1 MLGTVRATV
10 TIPPHGPPRLQ
21 PSHSHSYTATTQHSS
36 SSWRVQ
42 TRPSGGP
49 GPAPVP
55 VPMSAYGYGPAP
67 APMRSSSLVQHAS
80 TVELD
85 RLIDELMNISSTEQV
100 AVVTSPSQSS
110 QPHWLT
116 MLKTRVGGGGTGTL
130 GHGSREYRDYRRD
143 YREYER
149 SATTSRLDSYARKM
163 STDSNASNT
172 VSTWKREYV
181 APLYEQGAQ
190 AQPQPQ
196 PQQQSPHHSRSA
208 TAYARTYSYTTRPFH
223 SHPARYVEQLSESER
238 RLLEEFKA
246 QRMHPQPP
254 PPPPPPPPSQ
264 PTPPPRPPPP
274 SAHNCSSTVSYSQ
287 RQRSE
292 CTASHALPACCAVA
306 FLPCPC
312 WHFTEA
318 LLTRILPRNFLLTTL
333 MRYF

>member
-10 TIPPHGPPRLQ
+10 TVPPHGPPHLQ
-21 PSHSHSYTATTQHSS
+21 PSHSYTSTTQHSS

-42 TRPSGGP
+42 TRPSGGS
-49 GPAPVP
+49 GPAP

-67 APMRSSSLVQHAS
+67 APVRSSSLVQHAS

-100 AVVTSPSQSS
+100 TVLTSPSQSS

-130 GHGSREYRDYRRD
+130 AGTLGHGSRDYRRD
-143 YREYER
+143 YREFER

-190 AQPQPQ
+190 AQPQP
-196 PQQQSPHHSRSA
+196 PSPHHSRSA

-223 SHPARYVEQLSESER
+223 SHPARYVEQLSENER

-254 PPPPPPPPSQ
+254 PPPPPQ

-274 SAHNCSSTVSYSQ
+274 SAHNYSSTVSSSQ

-306 FLPCPC
+306 LLPCPC

-318 LLTRILPRNFLLTTL
+318 LLTRILPRNFLLNTL
-333 MRYF
+333 MRYLIYCI